1 MTYDYYHRVPIKL
14 TKADSVALSKLHG
27 KSVLVLGATGI
38 IGRALEHI
46 LTDFSTGLGY
56 VINVTLAGKSSPLR
70 IPEARQNLS
79 RVYGD
84 VGDQNFIAKLSKY
97 DFVILGAGYGQPA
110 EFERDRSSTILVNT
124 SSVIELSKHAREGVL
139 FLSTSEIYSGYEGEV
154 SEDSPC
160 LVDTRHP
167 RAAYIYSK
175 LVGEIATMGF
185 GSSIR
190 ANIARIALAYGPG
203 FRGSD
208 RRVLYDFVRK
218 GLTLG
223 RIDLLDEGVAL
234 RTYGFATDTALDLIN
249 VMVFGDGRAYNV
261 GGASKLSI
269 AELAYMVAEE
279 TGAEVSLGEYKSD
292 SSAPKEVSL
301 DLSRI
306 NQLRG
311 EREYV
316 EMAVGVEAIVTWAQS
331 SELYTENEKSS

>member
-1 MTYDYYHRVPIKL
+1 MAHNDYHGVPIIL
-14 TKADSVALSKLHG
+14 TKADSVALAKLHG
-27 KSVLVLGATGI
+27 KSVLVMGATGI

-46 LTDFSTGLGY
+46 LTDFSLGLGY
-56 VINVTLAGKSSPLR
+56 TVNVTLAGKSTPSNT
-70 IPEARQNLS
+70 PEARENLS

-84 VGDQNFIAKLSKY
+84 VRDQDFITKLGEY

-124 SSVIELSKHAREGVL
+124 ASVIQLSELAREGVL
-139 FLSTSEIYSGYEGEV
+139 FLSTSEIYSGYEGAV
-154 SEDSPC
+154 SEENPC

-175 LVGEIATMGF
+175 LVGEIATTGF
-185 GSSIR
+185 ESSIR
-190 ANIARIALAYGPG
+190 ANVARIALAYGPG
-203 FRGSD
+203 FRVSD
-208 RRVLYDFVRK
+208 KRVLYDFVRK

-223 RIDLLDEGVAL
+223 HIELLDDGAAL
-234 RTYGFATDTALDLIN
+234 RTYGFATDTALDLVN
-249 VMVFGDGRAYNV
+249 VMVSGDGRAYNV

-279 TGAEVSLGEYKSD
+279 TGATVSLGEFNSG

-311 EREYV
+311 ARAYI
-316 EMAVGVEAIVTWAQS
+316 EMAVGVKAIVAWAQNS
-331 SELYTENEKSS
+331 GLYMENEKRS